1 MTDEFLQY
9 IRQKGPDWDLEETS
23 HFLVVAATLLDLKVV
38 KLLPGAELEDTEDL
52 ALLEARDL
60 LFARLMQY
68 RAYKDVSATF
78 SQMMNDAPLMVP
90 RTVGV
95 DPDLQGC
102 FPTSCWAWAPMPS
115 RRWPHWPSPRN
126 PRRRWTPTTF
136 TPAGQRRRAE
146 GDPRGLV
153 AGTGHAT
160 FRDLIEDADSRMVVV
175 GRFLALLELYRD
187 GTVRFEQEKALAQ
200 LTIVWE
206 DSSDRSGD

>member
-1 MTDEFLQY
+1 
-9 IRQKGPDWDLEETS
+9 
-23 HFLVVAATLLDLKVV
+23 
-38 KLLPGAELEDTEDL
+38 
-52 ALLEARDL
+52 
-60 LFARLMQY
+60 MQY

-95 DPDLQGC
+95 DPDLQGLL
-102 FPTSCWAWAPMPS
+102 PDVVLGLGPDAS
-115 RRWPHWPSPRN
+115 RRWPHWPHPE
-126 PRRRWTPTTF
+126 
-136 TPAGQRRRAE
+136 TPAEVDTDHIHSPQVSVAE
-146 GDPRGLV
+146 QKEIL
-153 AGTGHAT
+153 AALLQEQGHAT